1 MTRRPCD
8 QCYGTDTARECA
20 QGQCY
25 AEHYRQQQA
34 EEEWARQ
41 EEDWRRRCEEE
52 RNQ

>member
-25 AEHYRQQQA
+25 AEHYQR
-34 EEEWARQ
+34 EQ
-41 EEDWRRRCEEE
+41 EEREREEAEWRRQYDEGE
-52 RNQ
+52 Q

>member
-25 AEHYRQQQA
+25 AEQYQR
-34 EEEWARQ
+34 EQ
-41 EEDWRRRCEEE
+41 EEREREEREWRRQYEDDG
-52 RNQ
+52 Q